1 MFDILEEI
9 IHKGKLANDESGL
22 GYKSIV
28 EVPTSGKQSLYNLC
42 KGQESC
48 SSMEASSSTTFFFTF
63 FKGLDISKIT
73 IIVGSLIGFKL
84 TKIDKRMSQ
93 FP

>member
-1 MFDILEEI
+1 MMRVE
-9 IHKGKLANDESGL
+9 LATKVLLRFPLVGN
-22 GYKSIV
+22 
-28 EVPTSGKQSLYNLC
+28 NLC
-42 KGQESC
+42 
-48 SSMEASSSTTFFFTF
+48 TTFVKAKKIAPPWRHPQVPPFSLLF